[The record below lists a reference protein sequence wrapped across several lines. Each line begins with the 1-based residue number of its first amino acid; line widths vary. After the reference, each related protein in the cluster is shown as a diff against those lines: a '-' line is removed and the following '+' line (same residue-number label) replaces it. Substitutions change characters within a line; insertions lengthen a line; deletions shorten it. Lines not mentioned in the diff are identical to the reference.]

1 MTLSAPERQGALTWP
16 SGSGRACQ
24 TELEIRNRL
33 DELARAAAWLE
44 DFVGRLDL
52 PAETHYRL
60 DLALAE
66 AVTNVIS
73 YAFDDGAEHPIRL
86 RLQAD
91 GEGVSLEVEDDG
103 LPFDPLEREQPALP
117 RTLEEAPIGG
127 LGIHLI
133 RSMLDECHYQRK
145 ADRNLLTMIARSR
158 KKTG

>member
-1 MTLSAPERQGALTWP
+1 MDR
-16 SGSGRACQ
+16 

-33 DELARAAAWLE
+33 DELGRATAWLE
-44 DFVGRLDL
+44 DFAGRLEL

-60 DLALAE
+60 DLGLAE

-73 YAFDDGAEHPIRL
+73 YAFPDGAEHLIRL
-86 RLQAD
+86 RLQTN

-103 LPFDPLEREQPALP
+103 LPFDPLQREEPALP
-117 RTLEEAPIGG
+117 QTLEEAPIGG

-145 ADRNLLTMIARSR
+145 ADRNLLTMVARPREMAGQAS
-158 KKTG
+158 